1 MIIVTVDTRRTQVDM
16 DRDRKVRML
25 GRFYECVFCLMD
37 QSSAGFTQGPGKWGV
52 FVGGCTSSQGSGYYA
67 EWLVTD
73 LGATLGRLHGDRVR
87 LPALFPLHHA
97 ILNCVVYPAFLRSA
111 QLFCIFP
118 PQQAAA
124 GLILKAPARV
134 SGQRAFRDFSLL
146 ARDFK
151 LLCFSLEPSGQS
163 LFNVMAVYFNK
174 SHRFGQFKFVFSVVQ
189 SDVEHS
195 RFRWSW
201 WECGGAAT
209 QMLSINGSS
218 LISIKVALLLALV
231 ALHSPTSRPF
241 IESFPF
247 LPLLITLLAFAAL
260 QTVKRCI
267 RGPHPRS
274 K

>member
-1 MIIVTVDTRRTQVDM
+1 MRCVCRRLYFQSRLRLLCGMIGHWFGSYAWPSPRWQSAAPGSVSTPSCHPR
-16 DRDRKVRML
+16 L
-25 GRFYECVFCLMD
+25 CCL
-37 QSSAGFTQGPGKWGV
+37 P
-52 FVGGCTSSQGSGYYA
+52 C
-67 EWLVTD
+67 
-73 LGATLGRLHGDRVR
+73 
-87 LPALFPLHHA
+87 
-97 ILNCVVYPAFLRSA
+97 FLRSA

-124 GLILKAPARV
+124 GLSLKAPARV

-146 ARDFK
+146 ARDFR